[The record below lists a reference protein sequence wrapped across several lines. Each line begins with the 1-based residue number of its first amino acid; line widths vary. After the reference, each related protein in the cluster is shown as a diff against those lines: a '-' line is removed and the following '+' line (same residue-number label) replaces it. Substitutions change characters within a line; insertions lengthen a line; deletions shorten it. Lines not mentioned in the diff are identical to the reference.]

1 MKKTNGQS
9 GITLIA
15 LVVTIVV
22 LLILAGITI
31 TFVLSDGGIFSQAQ
45 KAGTATN
52 AGLISDYAGNG
63 IGALLPYYYDDTIA
77 NKDYSAVFKA
87 AFPAGTWETEP
98 VIKVNETDV
107 AGVEGA
113 KSVTFSTVASQAD
126 TTATEVNYTYKGNK
140 YSVKVDK
147 SVVTVKWLEKVSE

>member
-1 MKKTNGQS
+1 MRRTKEA

-63 IGALLPYYYDDTIA
+63 IGALLPYYYDDTITT
-77 NKDYSAVFKA
+77 KDYSAVFKA
-87 AFPAGTWETEP
+87 AFPAGTWETDP
-98 VIKVNETDV
+98 VIKVNETAV

-113 KSVTFSTVASQAD
+113 KSVTFSTVATAD
-126 TTATEVNYTYKGNK
+126 ATEAVAVNYTYNGNK